1 MPTMRVKTK
10 FEAKDDVSSVA
21 RRIEKNVRKMNRDM
35 TRGFKQSTRSALKF
49 GGVLKANLASAG
61 ISKGLGLLS
70 QGVGEV
76 GRQFLSFDDSIT
88 AAAVRFKD
96 IGPDS
101 KDFALNLME
110 IKKAA
115 REAGATTVFTADQS
129 AKALDF
135 LARAGFTSVEAMG
148 SLRSMINLS
157 VASGE
162 DFAAVADMSSDLL
175 GAFGLAVNDSAQKIK
190 NLTRLNDVL
199 VKTTNSANVTVE
211 NMFETMKQVGPI
223 ATGVLGASLEEV
235 SALTAVLGNSGIK
248 GSDAMTALK
257 NAYLRLAAP
266 VGEGAKLL
274 QALNITLDD
283 GAGGAKKMTDLM
295 LELRT
300 KMVGLGR
307 VKQAEILNLIF
318 GKRAIAGGKNILDNI
333 ANIKEFEKALLGAA
347 GTSQKTADIMQNSLG
362 NQVTK
367 LGSVFVD
374 LGFEILGGEEKFKSF
389 VSSATERVG
398 RLAALI
404 KSFRK
409 DEGPTGTSAAE
420 TRRAL
425 GRLDQ
430 GGKVG
435 RIAGVSNFADFIGTL
450 FFGQTIDEMV
460 SEKAVKD
467 RLRNSAE
474 AQEFSKRG
482 LLAALV
488 GNISPEFAVERGAAL
503 LKQQQPQLNV
513 DVTNQINADNVTV
526 DSTVKAPGTSSG
538 PGRNGF

>member
-61 ISKGLGLLS
+61 ITKGLGLLS

-367 LGSVFVD
+367 LGSAFVD

-389 VSSATERVG
+389 VSSATERVNK
-398 RLAALI
+398 LATLL

-409 DEGPTGTSAAE
+409 EEETPIGGTAADR
-420 TRRAL
+420 RRAL
-425 GRLDQ
+425 DRLNQ
-430 GGKVG
+430 GGKFD
-435 RIAGVSNFADFIGTL
+435 RIPGLTNFADIVGTT
-450 FFGQTIDEMV
+450 FFGQTIDEMTTEQMV
-460 SEKAVKD
+460 RDLQRQTA
-467 RLRNSAE
+467 
-474 AQEFSKRG
+474 
-482 LLAALV
+482 
-488 GNISPEFAVERGAAL
+488 NINRRKTSIADNFRTENIIFPT
-503 LKQQQPQLNV
+503 QPQPQLNV
-513 DVTNQINADNVTV
+513 NVENQINADGVSV
-526 DSTVKAPGTSSG
+526 ESTVKAPGTSGG